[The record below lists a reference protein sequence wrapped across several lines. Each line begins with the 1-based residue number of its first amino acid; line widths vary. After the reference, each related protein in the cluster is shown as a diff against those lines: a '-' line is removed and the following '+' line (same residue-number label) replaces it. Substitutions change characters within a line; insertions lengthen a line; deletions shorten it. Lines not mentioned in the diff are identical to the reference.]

1 MSKPKIALQLYSV
14 RDDCQ
19 REWEKTLEAVANMG
33 YEGVELAGY
42 YDRSAEEWKNML
54 DSLGLK
60 VAGAHIALEALT
72 GDELKKTVEFH
83 KILGNKNLVVPALPP
98 DSFSTKE
105 ACLETAKLF
114 NELAEKLKAE
124 GMRTGYHNHFVEFKR
139 LNGEMVWD
147 IFFGATVPE
156 VIMQLDTGNA
166 MHGGVSADGVLEFI
180 RKYPGR
186 AITVHL
192 KEYSATNDKAVLGEG
207 DMKWKE
213 FLALCESIGGTEWYI
228 IEQES
233 YAYPPLKCVELCIN
247 NLKKIMEE

>member
-19 REWEKTLEAVANMG
+19 REWEKTLEAVAKMG

-42 YDRSAEEWKNML
+42 YDRSAEEWRKKL

-60 VAGAHIALEALT
+60 VAGAHIGLDALL
-72 GDELKKTVEFH
+72 GDEFKKTVEFH
-83 KILGNKNLVVPALPP
+83 KILGNKYLIVPWVPP
-98 DSFSTKE
+98 ERFSSRE
-105 ACLETAKLF
+105 AIMETAKLF
-114 NELAEKLKAE
+114 NELAEKLEAE
-124 GMRTGYHNHFVEFKR
+124 GMRTGYHNHSAEFQR
-139 LNGEMVWD
+139 VDGEMIWD
-147 IFFGATVPE
+147 IFFKATSPK

-166 MHGGVSADGVLEFI
+166 MHGGVSADEVLEFI
-180 RKYPGR
+180 KKFPGR
-186 AITVHL
+186 AVTVHL
-192 KEYSATNDKAVLGEG
+192 KEFSATNDKAVLGEG

-233 YAYPPLKCVELCIN
+233 YAYPPLKCVELCIQ